1 MSGELI
7 LVVDDEELIRR
18 QAEAA
23 LKQAGYRTVSA
34 ADGRE
39 ALALLEANPPD
50 LLLTDIRM
58 QDLDGLQLFT
68 RGRKNRPELVG
79 VFMTAHSSIDII
91 VRAMHLGIS
100 GFLIKP
106 FTGSELKGVIEDA
119 LEKNRNS
126 QEAARMRVLAPLFE
140 ARRLVNTE
148 FDLAALG
155 RSLTEV
161 VAHETKSDYCAIFL
175 PEDINTEKPETNLK
189 TIASYVHPRAQAFSP
204 RSFPATRVAIRT
216 LELGRTLSLR
226 RATDQLP
233 GSAEIVPGAVIGVP
247 FLLGERTLGA
257 LLVGRVEV
265 GQTFTPG
272 ERELFEVL
280 ASQLTTLLENQ
291 RLQATLAERN
301 ERLRLFA
308 GRFVSAHENEKRKMA
323 ERIQTELLPAL
334 TGARQN
340 VQSYLQK
347 VRPSSASDLLQVE
360 ERLHNLINS
369 VKKLTQDLRPSSL
382 DEFGLSAALRQYVNE
397 YQETSQPKCKP
408 VFRLE
413 GEEAPRLDSTI
424 ETALFRAAQD
434 ALDNACQHSNA
445 SQIELIVRLSGPR
458 NKPNLVEII
467 ISDNGRGFDLA
478 ALEADDSSK
487 RLGLMAMQERV
498 TLVGASCQV
507 KSIPGQGTTVTLSY
521 KLPEDFYTPPA

>member
-7 LVVDDEELIRR
+7 LVVDDEELIQR

-23 LKQAGYRTVSA
+23 LKQAGYRTSSA
-34 ADGRE
+34 PDGRQ
-39 ALALLEANPPD
+39 ALLLLEANPPD
-50 LLLTDIRM
+50 LLLTNIRM
-58 QDLDGLQLFT
+58 PDLDGLQLFS
-68 RGRKNRPELVG
+68 RGRKIRPELVG

-91 VRAMHLGIS
+91 VRALHLGIS

-106 FTGSELKGVIEDA
+106 FTGSELKSVVEDA
-119 LEKNRNS
+119 LEKSRNS

-140 ARRLVNTE
+140 ARRFLSDN
-148 FDLAALG
+148 FDLTDLG

-161 VAHETKSDYCAIFL
+161 VAQETKSDYCAIFL
-175 PEDINTEKPETNLK
+175 PRKYLNSEKPEVTLK
-189 TIASYVHPRAQAFSP
+189 SIASYVSPNAQVFSP
-204 RSFPATRVAIRT
+204 KSFPAVRVANRT

-233 GSAEIVPGAVIGVP
+233 GSSEIVPGAVIGVP
-247 FLLGERTLGA
+247 FLIGKRTLGV
-257 LLVGRVEV
+257 LLVGRVEI

-291 RLQATLAERN
+291 RLQVTLAERN

-323 ERIQTELLPAL
+323 ERIQTELLPTL

-340 VQSYLQK
+340 IQSYLQK

-360 ERLHNLINS
+360 ERLHSLINN
-369 VKKLTQDLRPSSL
+369 VKKLTQDLRPTSL
-382 DEFGLSAALRQYVNE
+382 DEFGLSAALRQYVHD
-397 YQETSQPKCKP
+397 YQEASQPKCKP
-408 VFRLE
+408 TFKLE
-413 GEEAPRLDSTI
+413 GEEAPRLDSAI

-434 ALDNACQHSNA
+434 ALDNACQHRRRQPDRTDCPALRAAQQTN
-445 SQIELIVRLSGPR
+445 PYR
-458 NKPNLVEII
+458 NYH
-467 ISDNGRGFDLA
+467 R
-478 ALEADDSSK
+478 
-487 RLGLMAMQERV
+487 
-498 TLVGASCQV
+498 
-507 KSIPGQGTTVTLSY
+507 
-521 KLPEDFYTPPA
+521 